1 MVDEMMTDEE
11 RAEALKRW
19 FQENGAVLVMGVVV
33 GLGGLFGF
41 QWYKDNRENT
51 LEAASVVYQDVLEA
65 LERKDLAQ
73 VQALATTLGEDYASS
88 PYETQALF
96 AVARLQV
103 DAGDLAGAASTLQ
116 QAIADEGDVAVLEV
130 GRSRLVR
137 VLLSDERADEALALL
152 DANAP
157 SETFKPRHLE
167 LRGDALHQLGRTE
180 AARTAYTDALQ
191 VLAGSGARSSGAL
204 ELKLAALGPA
214 PEADTDVTE
223 AAPADAES

>member
-41 QWYKDNRENT
+41 QWYKDSRESN
-51 LEAASVVYQDVLEA
+51 LEAASIVYQDVLDA
-65 LERKDLAQ
+65 LEREDLDQ
-73 VQALATTLGEDYASS
+73 VQSLAAQLGEQFASS

-96 AVARLQV
+96 AAARLQV
-103 DAGDLAGAASTLQ
+103 DAGDLAGAAGTLER
-116 QAIADEGDVAVLEV
+116 AIAEESDGSIVEV

-137 VLLSDERADEALALL
+137 VLLSDERAREALALL

-167 LRGDALHQLGRTE
+167 LRGDALSQLGRTE
-180 AARTAYTDALQ
+180 AARTAYTDALA
-191 VLAGSGARSSGAL
+191 VLASSGASSSGAL

-214 PEADTDVTE
+214 PEVDTDVTE
-223 AAPADAES
+223 SAADDAES